1 VQRRRT
7 LLAYY
12 VLFSPAYEVT
22 IRPPLHA
29 VRRAA
34 APVPVVGAVLDKLTE
49 VLESSL
55 RMHAYTTAL

>member
-1 VQRRRT
+1 
-7 LLAYY
+7 
-12 VLFSPAYEVT
+12 
-22 IRPPLHA
+22 

-55 RMHAYTTAL
+55 CMHAYTTAL